1 MIISDELN
9 HGSII
14 DGVRLTKAS
23 RAVYPHNDMGALE
36 KVLKEHEDSGR
47 KLIITDGVF
56 SMDAI
61 SLHWI
66 KFLNWQMAR

>member
-23 RAVYPHNDMGALE
+23 RAVYAHNDMGELE
-36 KVLKEHEDSGR
+36 AVLKANESSTGSSSSPTASFR
-47 KLIITDGVF
+47 WTGT
-56 SMDAI
+56 SPAG
-61 SLHWI
+61 
-66 KFLNWQMAR
+66 